1 MEANKRITAL
11 VQRCTL
17 SARLL
22 LLKFQNHPRFPEVVD
37 RLTATV
43 GSLLESDV
51 EQAFREVMVQ
61 HPTKK

>member
-1 MEANKRITAL
+1 MDDNNPIDTLA
-11 VQRCTL
+11 QRCTL

-22 LLKFQNHPRFPEVVD
+22 LLKFQNHPRFPDVVD

-43 GSLLESDV
+43 GLLLESDV

-61 HPTKK
+61 HPRKK